1 MFTPAIRRRLV
12 DVGFAILIA
21 GALFHFGHSAVQ
33 GQSGLFV
40 NLAVENES
48 RRLTA
53 ELNELK
59 AERDRLENLTKRL
72 SLSYLDL
79 DLLDE
84 RARDILGYVRLD
96 EVVVH

>member
-1 MFTPAIRRRLV
+1 MFTPAMRRRLV
-12 DVGFAILIA
+12 DIGFAILIA

-40 NLAVENES
+40 NLAIENETK
-48 RRLTA
+48 RLRA
-53 ELNELK
+53 ELNALQN
-59 AERDRLENLTKRL
+59 ERERFENLTKRL
-72 SLSYLDL
+72 SHAYLDL

-84 RARDILGYVRLD
+84 RARDVLGYIRSD